1 MSSKIHLSKKESV
14 KKPVTQPVQAKAAQ
28 AKAAQAKAAQAKAAQ
43 PVIIAERVQGNY
55 DIALVL
61 SKVKRFI

>member
-1 MSSKIHLSKKESV
+1 MSSKMHLSKKESV
-14 KKPVTQPVQAKAAQ
+14 KKPVTQPVQAKAV
-28 AKAAQAKAAQAKAAQ
+28 QAKAAQ
-43 PVIIAERVQGNY
+43 PVIVAERVQGNY